1 LRLSEKTVLPPD
13 VVRQL
18 RRVRIRARRAVDS
31 LASGKYRSIFRGS
44 GLAFEEVREYQPGDD
59 IRTIDWNVTARMGHP
74 FIKRH
79 IEEREQTVFLLLD
92 LSGSQ
97 QTGAGPRSKREA
109 MAELAAV
116 LALGAVRD
124 HDRVGLML
132 FTDRVEVCLRP
143 SKSNRHALRLVRDI
157 LFHQPRE
164 AGTSLR
170 TALDFL
176 ARIQRRRAVI
186 FLFSDFIDSGYE
198 RSLRGIAR
206 RHDCIAVRVSD
217 PLEHELPRAG
227 LVQFADPETGSS
239 VLVDTSSLK
248 VRTKFAQQA
257 VDRTQALRRLIQGAG
272 AELLDVRADGSHL
285 DSLARFLRLRNERRY
300 RL

>member
-1 LRLSEKTVLPPD
+1 MLPPD

-18 RRVRIRARRAVDS
+18 KRVRIRARRAVES
-31 LASGKYRSIFRGS
+31 LAGGKYRSIFRGT

-59 IRTIDWNVTARMGHP
+59 VRAIDWNVTARMGHP

-79 IEEREQTVFLLLD
+79 VEEREQTVFLMLD

-97 QTGAGPRSKREA
+97 QMGSGPRSKREA
-109 MAELAAV
+109 LAELAAV

-124 HDRVGLML
+124 HDRVGLIL
-132 FTDRVEVCLRP
+132 FTDRIEVCLRP

-164 AGTSLR
+164 KGTSLR

-176 ARIQRRRAVI
+176 IRIQRRRAVV
-186 FLFSDFIDSGYE
+186 FLFSDFIDTGFE
-198 RSLRGIAR
+198 RSLKGVSK
-206 RHDCIAVRVSD
+206 RHDCIAVRVTD
-217 PLEHELPRAG
+217 PLEHDLPKAG
-227 LVQFADPETGSS
+227 LVQMADPETGAS
-239 VLVDTSSLK
+239 VLVDTSSPR
-248 VRTKFAQQA
+248 VREAFARQA
-257 VDRTQALRRLIQGAG
+257 AERTAAVKRAIQGAG
-272 AELLDVRADGSHL
+272 AEFLDVRADGSHL
-285 DSLARFLRLRNERRY
+285 DALARFLRLRDEHRH

>member
-1 LRLSEKTVLPPD
+1 MLPPD

-18 RRVRIRARRAVDS
+18 RRVRIRARRAVES
-31 LASGKYRSIFRGS
+31 LAGGRYRSVFRGI

-59 IRTIDWNVTARMGHP
+59 VRAIDWNVTARMGHP

-79 IEEREQTVFLLLD
+79 VEEREQTVFLMLD

-97 QTGAGPRSKREA
+97 QTGSGPRSKREA
-109 MAELAAV
+109 LAELAAV

-124 HDRVGLML
+124 HDRVGLIL
-132 FTDRVEVCLRP
+132 FTDRIEVCLRP

-164 AGTSLR
+164 KATSLR
-170 TALDFL
+170 TALEFL
-176 ARIQRRRAVI
+176 ARVQRRRAVV

-198 RSLRGIAR
+198 RALRGIAR

-217 PLEHELPRAG
+217 PLEHELPKAG

-239 VLVDTSSLK
+239 LLVDTSSSR
-248 VRTKFAQQA
+248 VREAFAKQA
-257 VDRTQALRRLIQGAG
+257 SERTAAVARLVQGAG
-272 AELLDVRADGSHL
+272 AEFLDVRADGGHL
-285 DSLARFLRLRNERRY
+285 DALARFLRLRNERHHRF
-300 RL
+300 

>member
-1 LRLSEKTVLPPD
+1 MLPPD

-59 IRTIDWNVTARMGHP
+59 VRTIDWNVTARMGHP

-109 MAELAAV
+109 LAELAAV

-124 HDRVGLML
+124 QDRVGLIL

-164 AGTSLR
+164 KGTSIR
-170 TALDFL
+170 TALEFV
-176 ARIQRRRAVI
+176 ARIQRRRAVL
-186 FLFSDFIDSGYE
+186 FLFSDFIDSGFE
-198 RSLRGIAR
+198 RALRGVAR

-227 LVQFADPETGSS
+227 LVQFTDPESGSS
-239 VLVDTSSLK
+239 TLVDTSSAK
-248 VRTKFAQQA
+248 VRAAFAKNA
-257 VDRTQALRRLIQGAG
+257 IERTTALRA
-272 AELLDVRADGSHL
+272 
-285 DSLARFLRLRNERRY
+285 
-300 RL
+300 

>member
-1 LRLSEKTVLPPD
+1 MLPPD

-18 RRVRIRARRAVDS
+18 KRVRIRARRAVES
-31 LASGKYRSIFRGS
+31 LAGGKYRSIFRGT

-59 IRTIDWNVTARMGHP
+59 VRAIDWNVTARMGHP

-79 IEEREQTVFLLLD
+79 VEEREQTVFLMLD

-97 QTGAGPRSKREA
+97 QMGSGPRSKREA
-109 MAELAAV
+109 LAELAAV

-124 HDRVGLML
+124 HDRVGLIL

-164 AGTSLR
+164 RGTSLR
-170 TALDFL
+170 TALEL
-176 ARIQRRRAVI
+176 LLRIQRRRAVV

-198 RSLRGIAR
+198 RSLKGVSK
-206 RHDCIAVRVSD
+206 RHDCIAVRVTD
-217 PLEHELPRAG
+217 PLEHELPNAG
-227 LVQFADPETGSS
+227 LIQMADPEAGAS
-239 VLVDTSSLK
+239 VLVDTSSAR
-248 VRTKFAQQA
+248 VREAFAKQA
-257 VDRTQALRRLIQGAG
+257 AERTTAVKRIVQGAG
-272 AELLDVRADGSHL
+272 AEFLDVRADGSHL
-285 DSLARFLRLRNERRY
+285 DALARFLRLRDEHRH